1 MNVVRVYTGEDGQSH
16 FEDLEVPLE
25 VVTAY
30 GAMSRRVPLSH
41 VVFRETQPSYDLDY
55 HNAPARQFVVTLR
68 GSVEIT
74 CGDGTRRLM
83 GPGSILFAE
92 DTDGQGH
99 RSRDVES
106 PRESLFLPVAEGFDT
121 SPWRAQR

>member
-74 CGDGTRRLM
+74 CGDGTSRLM